1 MILWLSKIL
10 LPFVISYVI
19 AFGLISHR
27 PIFDDFLD
35 GVKSGM
41 KNRGRHFADPD
52 RPDHGGRVVRA
63 SGLSG
68 CGDQCLRRGSRAFCI
83 FRGNW
88 YPLPWCVWFLTQRP
102 PDFYWIYSG
111 STGRTAALAWRHQF

>member
-63 SGLSG
+63 SGLLDAVTSVCAGAAGLLHYSAGTGTHYPGASG
-68 CGDQCLRRGSRAFCI
+68 F
-83 FRGNW
+83 
-88 YPLPWCVWFLTQRP
+88 
-102 PDFYWIYSG
+102 
-111 STGRTAALAWRHQF
+111 